1 MTKTEK
7 ECRKSDYSRM
17 KKRGG
22 TMGKEKV
29 LSGKE
34 RLFCFYFSEG
44 RDGRGAAAR
53 AGYTVFPEKAAAK
66 LLLRDDI
73 RRELEKVTEKRTAS
87 MDEVCAGYR
96 RLAFGSV
103 TDALRLLFT
112 EEVPNL
118 ETLEQL
124 DMLNVSDVKR
134 PKGGGLEIKFF
145 DRLKALE
152 RLKEMNETGAASNT
166 AVPFY
171 EALERG
177 AKALEK

>member
-1 MTKTEK
+1 
-7 ECRKSDYSRM
+7 
-17 KKRGG
+17 
-22 TMGKEKV
+22 MGKENA
-29 LSGKE
+29 LTRKE
-34 RLFCFYFSEG
+34 KLFCFYFSEG
-44 RDGRGAAAR
+44 RDGRSAAAR
-53 AGYTVFPEKAAAK
+53 AGYAVFPERAAAK
-66 LLLRDDI
+66 LLLREDI
-73 RRELEKVTEKRTAS
+73 RRQIEKVAEKRTAG

-103 TDALRLLFT
+103 TDALRLLFA
-112 EEVPNL
+112 EEMPSL

-152 RLKEMNETGAASNT
+152 RLKEMSDAGAAQKN

-177 AKALEK
+177 ARALEK